1 MKSLE
6 IIKEV
11 EEDVRKYGIVN
22 NLFFTLE
29 KIIQIER
36 DLEMVKFL
44 KEHYGITYYDPN
56 NPYLYHMVIN
66 LSTNKEYEKLVKW
79 LNEDI
84 L

>member
-22 NLFFTLE
+22 NLSFTLG

-36 DLEMVKFL
+36 DLEVLEIIKKCRFVGCQKYAGNTLVIDNMTDEQYQEI
-44 KEHYGITYYDPN
+44 KEWIEEN
-56 NPYLYHMVIN
+56 
-66 LSTNKEYEKLVKW
+66 EK
-79 LNEDI
+79 
-84 L
+84 